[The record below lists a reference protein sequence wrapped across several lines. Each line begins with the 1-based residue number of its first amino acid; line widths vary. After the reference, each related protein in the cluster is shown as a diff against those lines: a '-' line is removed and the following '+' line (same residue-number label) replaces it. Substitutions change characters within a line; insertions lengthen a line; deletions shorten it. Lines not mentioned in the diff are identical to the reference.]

1 MRSGEDGN
9 WRTEDLWYVLTFFFR
24 LVSSNGPLPELEYDG
39 TNGKGT
45 FRWTG
50 PPAIVETDS
59 SYDIKYSE
67 IYPGTV
73 VQSSALTFITIQAV
87 SLPHISDVAALTAY
101 TFSITATLVQGSAT
115 VTSGYANVTT
125 KGRGKI
131 IN

>member
-1 MRSGEDGN
+1 MVID
-9 WRTEDLWYVLTFFFR
+9 TEDLLNVLTYFR
-24 LVSSNGPLPELEYDG
+24 LASSNGPLPELEYDG
-39 TNGKGT
+39 TKGKGT

-67 IYPGTV
+67 IYPGTA
-73 VQSSALTFITIQAV
+73 VQSSALTFITIHPV

-101 TFSITATLVQGSAT
+101 TFSITATLVQGSVT

-125 KGRGKI
+125 KGRGKM